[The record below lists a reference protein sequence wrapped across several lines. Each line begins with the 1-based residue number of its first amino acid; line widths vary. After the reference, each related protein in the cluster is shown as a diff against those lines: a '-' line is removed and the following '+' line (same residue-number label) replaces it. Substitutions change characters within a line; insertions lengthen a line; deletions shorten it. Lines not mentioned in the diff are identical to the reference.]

1 MSTRD
6 SEAAVDP
13 SRAAV
18 QAVVEAA
25 LAEDAPWGDVSSE
38 AAIPADARATASV
51 VSRVDGVFAGG
62 LALELAFRHADA
74 SIEVVRHRDVV
85 AHIDP
90 RAIVESGRG

>member
-38 AAIPADARATASV
+38 AAIPADARATARV
-51 VSRVDGVFAGG
+51 VSRVAGVFGSGHAREV
-62 LALELAFRHADA
+62 ALLH
-74 SIEVVRHRDVV
+74 
-85 AHIDP
+85 
-90 RAIVESGRG
+90 